1 MTLTTPASTSV
12 STADRLRDA
21 ARALFAERG
30 YSGAS
35 LGEICARVGIRKPS
49 VYNHFRSKDALFLD
63 LLERSL
69 DDWGEASRPAL
80 HGSGGGSGSGSD
92 DDGEPAL
99 PSCRERLEAHLR
111 AAVRF
116 AVERPHATALCRV
129 AVSHVG
135 GELEEAVR
143 ELLLC
148 HRSEYHASLRR
159 FFDEAKERGEV
170 RRVETEALALGWL
183 TFLDGILS
191 HQLFGIGERRERF
204 LDHLDALWDQYWRG
218 IRSEDG

>member
-1 MTLTTPASTSV
+1 MTPATET

-30 YSGAS
+30 YAGAS

-49 VYNHFRSKDALFLD
+49 VYNHFASKDALFLD

-69 DDWGEASRPAL
+69 DDWGRASRPAL
-80 HGSGGGSGSGSD
+80 GVPGGDS
-92 DDGEPAL
+92 DGESADRT
-99 PSCRERLEAHLR
+99 CRERLEAHLR
-111 AAVRF
+111 SAVRF

-135 GELEEAVR
+135 GKMEEAVR
-143 ELLLC
+143 ELLLR
-148 HRSEYHASLRR
+148 HRSEYHASLSR

-170 RRVETEALALGWL
+170 RDVDTEALALGWL

-218 IRSEDG
+218 IRAEDGG